1 MEMQIPSL
9 DNTLQFDGRN
19 VILLDFEEI
28 ADPNQNNQEYTIL
41 GKGNFG
47 YTEKMKFKYFNEG
60 GNIFAIKK
68 LDITHIREN
77 IKEQRSLKREIK
89 LMEQLNHENIVN
101 FIGYFYDQ
109 ENINKYKEI
118 YKEKKDIKEIYYKN
132 IVCLVMEYLPNGT
145 LEEYVK
151 NFRKNNE
158 NENIPQAFVIK
169 VFREILNGLMYLKSK
184 QILHR
189 DIKPANILFDQNYTA
204 KISDFGISA
213 VYNQKQKKNEEKKE
227 DEDEENEKNEIT
239 VDDPDLYMNNSL
251 VGDKNY
257 VSNEI
262 TERKKYDF
270 QVDVYS
276 LGITIFYMMTGS
288 LPCYSKIRTNSAKM

>member
-1 MEMQIPSL
+1 MQIPSL

-47 YTEKMKFKYFNEG
+47 YTEKMKFKYEG
-60 GNIFAIKK
+60 CNIFAIKK

-118 YKEKKDIKEIYYKN
+118 YTEKKDIKE
-132 IVCLVMEYLPNGT
+132 
-145 LEEYVK
+145 
-151 NFRKNNE
+151 
-158 NENIPQAFVIK
+158 
-169 VFREILNGLMYLKSK
+169 
-184 QILHR
+184 
-189 DIKPANILFDQNYTA
+189 
-204 KISDFGISA
+204 
-213 VYNQKQKKNEEKKE
+213 
-227 DEDEENEKNEIT
+227 
-239 VDDPDLYMNNSL
+239 LY
-251 VGDKNY
+251 
-257 VSNEI
+257 
-262 TERKKYDF
+262 
-270 QVDVYS
+270 
-276 LGITIFYMMTGS
+276 
-288 LPCYSKIRTNSAKM
+288 